1 MKLSVRNFKGLEKID
16 VELHNGLTLVKGPS
30 GTGKSTL
37 IESLLYA
44 FTGKPSRCKPLGT
57 NKKTEVTATFKYK
70 NEDINIVRSTRP
82 GRLVVRVAQHMDI
95 EDAEAQSFINSI
107 IGEKFD
113 IVSYIPQ
120 NTTKSFMCMSPAV
133 KLEFLEHI
141 ALDGKAGQWKEAAKK
156 NVKECKLALAKA
168 ESALEVHT
176 KMYSDVKCSSNT
188 KQRAFDKT
196 KYPSDNEKL
205 KEYVDNYEL
214 NKRDAKDQLRLIRV
228 ETKQIEDE
236 LHQLKVREALKTEK
250 EKRLKKKTWRIQK
263 LDDQLKESPCENI
276 AELRQMEKETK
287 GLLDEIRQIET
298 LEASFPRWYDPK
310 KDMEKENAQWFE
322 KQECKKD
329 ELKNCIEAAKLQHS
343 VFFAC
348 PSCDTNL
355 CFDKVTEETTITK
368 KTAPT
373 LFCRKSV
380 KDLMR
385 EDAQVDSRI
394 RERKI
399 SIQGIEKTKQKIQNV
414 KDEWAEEVER
424 EELEESLDVI
434 RDFISIMK
442 RKKKIEAE
450 IDSLENEKEECAPSD
465 VNRQQL
471 ENDLENLRMDRE
483 REEQKYEEANK
494 TIQDVYEWK
503 NKLDQF
509 SRIKLLELSVEKAT
523 AAMNKK
529 IEEFKGAEELKTAVS
544 EAYGLSL
551 LTIVNQINDNA
562 AVYLDEFFR
571 EDPIEVSLKT
581 FSCTKTNKK
590 VKPSLKCEILYK
602 SNEMTLENLSGG
614 ERARVV
620 IAFNLALCDILDS
633 SFVMLDEVT
642 ANLDSELTEQIFE
655 TVKSSMGGKV
665 IVAVAHQCVD
675 GVFDKVINF

>member
-1 MKLSVRNFKGLEKID
+1 
-16 VELHNGLTLVKGPS
+16 
-30 GTGKSTL
+30 
-37 IESLLYA
+37 
-44 FTGKPSRCKPLGT
+44 
-57 NKKTEVTATFKYK
+57 
-70 NEDINIVRSTRP
+70 
-82 GRLVVRVAQHMDI
+82 
-95 EDAEAQSFINSI
+95 
-107 IGEKFD
+107 
-113 IVSYIPQ
+113 
-120 NTTKSFMCMSPAV
+120 
-133 KLEFLEHI
+133 
-141 ALDGKAGQWKEAAKK
+141 
-156 NVKECKLALAKA
+156 
-168 ESALEVHT
+168 
-176 KMYSDVKCSSNT
+176 
-188 KQRAFDKT
+188 
-196 KYPSDNEKL
+196 
-205 KEYVDNYEL
+205 
-214 NKRDAKDQLRLIRV
+214 
-228 ETKQIEDE
+228 
-236 LHQLKVREALKTEK
+236 
-250 EKRLKKKTWRIQK
+250 
-263 LDDQLKESPCENI
+263 
-276 AELRQMEKETK
+276 
-287 GLLDEIRQIET
+287 
-298 LEASFPRWYDPK
+298 
-310 KDMEKENAQWFE
+310 
-322 KQECKKD
+322 
-329 ELKNCIEAAKLQHS
+329 
-343 VFFAC
+343 
-348 PSCDTNL
+348 
-355 CFDKVTEETTITK
+355 
-368 KTAPT
+368 
-373 LFCRKSV
+373 
-380 KDLMR
+380 MR

-523 AAMNKK
+523 AAMNEK